1 MVGLSGPIELW
12 APVGPYR
19 MVGNLRPRSLAY
31 RNQNNGVPYK
41 KNGGGQIIVGWG
53 RPYHLYRQAYPYPY
67 KKNGNGNG
75 MPYPI
80 KFEAYKLWG
89 GGPI

>member
-31 RNQNNGVPYK
+31 RNQNNGVPYQN
-41 KNGGGQIIVGWG
+41 NGGGQIIVG
-53 RPYHLYRQAYPYPY
+53 PLPFISAS
-67 KKNGNGNG
+67 
-75 MPYPI
+75 
-80 KFEAYKLWG
+80 LSLSLSLSL
-89 GGPI
+89 